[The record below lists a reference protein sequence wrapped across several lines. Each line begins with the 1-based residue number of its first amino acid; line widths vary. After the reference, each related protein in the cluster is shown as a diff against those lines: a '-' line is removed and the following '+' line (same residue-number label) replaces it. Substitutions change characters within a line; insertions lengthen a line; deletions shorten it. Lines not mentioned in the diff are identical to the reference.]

1 MLEAE
6 NKKMEDKLKVVQGL
20 IDNERQ
26 KRSSQGMRGSPATGG
41 AAAASGKMWRSS
53 NQSSNY
59 AKQVLEQHK
68 KALATGVRPPI

>member
-26 KRSSQGMRGSPATGG
+26 KRSSQGMRGSPA
-41 AAAASGKMWRSS
+41 A
-53 NQSSNY
+53 
-59 AKQVLEQHK
+59 
-68 KALATGVRPPI
+68 